1 MRYLSIVAFLDGR
14 LGHEKQTKG
23 VLKALS
29 GMTPIDVDYKRI
41 QRHSFKSGLRDWAA
55 YITSFIL
62 FLNKKKSDNNVD
74 LIIGT
79 GSHTH
84 IPMLLLKR
92 ESGAKVVTC
101 MTPDFFLIS
110 KIDLCFV
117 PQHDGQKPGTNIF
130 FTIGPPSTAVFQDK
144 HDSKKGLILIGGV
157 DKKSHEWR
165 SEAIIANIRAI
176 IEKGR
181 SIKWTITSSPRTP
194 EETIVL
200 LQNLASQNANVDFFR
215 SADTPDGWIEKE
227 YAKNFI
233 VWVTADSISMIYE
246 ALTAGCSVGILPV
259 DWKKKNSK
267 FQRSEDYLL
276 ENKLILSYEMWLAGK
291 NENIKVEPLDEAS
304 RCARE
309 ILRRWWPD
317 RLQ

>member
-1 MRYLSIVAFLDGR
+1 MKYLSIVAFLDGR

-29 GMTPIDVDYKRI
+29 EMTPIDVDCKRI

-101 MTPDFFLIS
+101 MTPDFFLIK

-130 FTIGPPSTAVFQDK
+130 FTIGPPGTAVFQDK
-144 HDSKKGLILIGGV
+144 HDSKKGLILVGGL

-200 LQNLASQNANVDFFR
+200 LQNLASQNANVDFFG

-276 ENKLILSYEMWLAGK
+276 ENKLISSYEMWLAGK

>member
-1 MRYLSIVAFLDGR
+1 MRPLSIVAFLDGR

-29 GMTPIDVDYKRI
+29 EMTPIDVEYKI
-41 QRHSFKSGLRDWAA
+41 QDPSFKSGLRDWAA

-62 FLNKKKSDNNVD
+62 LRNKKKSDNNID

-79 GSHTH
+79 GSYTH
-84 IPMLLLKR
+84 IPMLLLKQ
-92 ESGAKVVTC
+92 ECEAKVVTC
-101 MTPDFFLIS
+101 MTPNFFLRR

-117 PQHDGQKPGTNIF
+117 PQHDGQKPGANIF
-130 FTIGPPSTAVFQDK
+130 FTIGAPSTAVLQDK
-144 HDSKKGLILIGGV
+144 HDRKKGLILVGGV
-157 DKKSHEWR
+157 DKKSHKWR
-165 SEAIIANIRAI
+165 SEAIITKIRSI
-176 IEKGR
+176 IEKEQ

-215 SADTPDGWIEKE
+215 SEDTPGGWIEKE
-227 YAKNFI
+227 YAKNFT

-246 ALTAGCSVGILPV
+246 ALTAGCNVGILPV

-291 NENIKVEPLDEAS
+291 NENIKVEPLNEAS

-317 RLQ
+317 RLE

>member
-1 MRYLSIVAFLDGR
+1 MKPLSIVAFLDGR

-29 GMTPIDVDYKRI
+29 EMTPIDVEYKI
-41 QRHSFKSGLRDWAA
+41 QDTSFKFGLRDWAA
-55 YITSFIL
+55 YIMSFIL
-62 FLNKKKSDNNVD
+62 LQNKKKSDNNID

-79 GSHTH
+79 GSHPH
-84 IPMLLLKR
+84 ISMLILKR
-92 ESGAKVVTC
+92 ECGAKVVTC
-101 MTPDFFLIS
+101 MTPNFFLIR

-117 PQHDGQKPGTNIF
+117 PQHDGQKPGANIF
-130 FTIGPPSTAVFQDK
+130 FTIGAPSTAILQDK
-144 HDSKKGLILIGGV
+144 HDRKKGLILVGGV
-157 DKKSHEWR
+157 NKKSHKWR
-165 SEAIIANIRAI
+165 AKAIMAQIGSIL
-176 IEKGR
+176 EKEQ
-181 SIKWTITSSPRTP
+181 SITWTITSSPRTP

-200 LQNLASQNANVDFFR
+200 LQNLASQNVNVDFFR
-215 SADTPDGWIEKE
+215 PEDTLPGWIEKE
-227 YAKNFI
+227 YAKNFT

-246 ALTAGCSVGILPV
+246 ALTARCSVGILPV

-267 FQRSEDYLL
+267 FQRNENYLI
-276 ENKLILSYEMWLAGK
+276 ENKLVTSYEMWLDGK
-291 NENIKVEPLDEAS
+291 DTMTKGVPFDEAS